1 MGWPLPETR
10 CCTRR
15 RRAAQCGHQAR
26 VRSANSVARMLG
38 FVLSDGANGHSRVRS
53 ARQRASSASFCPT
66 VPTRIPRVR
75 SASNAHPPL
84 RSAPTV
90 PTRILGFV
98 FCQTTRILRFVL
110 PDGANAHPSGS
121 FCHTGPMRILG
132 FVLPNAGGRGI
143 ARRADS
149 RGLGR
154 VRNETPT
161 PHPNAPCWDSQARPT
176 WRFSRTRV
184 NALAPRADTMRKRR
198 TRQAKK
204 ARRDFRPGF
213 LCSSVRWA
221 F

>member
-1 MGWPLPETR
+1 MLYPQ
-10 CCTRR
+10 
-15 RRAAQCGHQAR
+15 AAGSPMRSSSSGSFCQFCRQDAR
-26 VRSANSVARMLG
+26 VRSVRRCQRAFSGSFCQTTRILR
-38 FVLSDGANGHSRVRS
+38 FVLPDGANAHPSGSFCQ
-53 ARQRASSASFCPT
+53 QRASSASFC
-66 VPTRIPRVR
+66 
-75 SASNAHPPL
+75 
-84 RSAPTV
+84 PTV